1 LKISLKRIDQTCL
14 EILSGLEQIK
24 ECLSYKSEIWV
35 KGPFKKHKKIITK
48 DFVYGKKEKFVY
60 AGFENRISDFA
71 KRRGIEFKVIGEREI
86 LAPVRNPE
94 LEGIEFRDI
103 QLEAI
108 ELINKYGIGTINLAP
123 GVGKTI
129 LLAGLLSTYN
139 KEDQSLLFLCR
150 SNDLVIQT
158 SEVFNKFGFKNC
170 CIGDGKKDI
179 TEKIVISTAQTWKSM
194 PLLDLACEFNIVCC
208 DEAHIGFS
216 RTTKKGKIVPGE
228 YEEIL
233 KQTLSPIRIALT
245 GTLNTKIEN
254 SMLLE
259 GLIGPPIIKA
269 DTSYG
274 IKENILMKPE
284 ILFITYPQKKSDED
298 IRDYKGTYK
307 RVVVENDTRHNA
319 IAKAVNEELKQN
331 HSCLIFCLKI
341 AHIKNLSDIFSQNG
355 IKHCCVYG
363 DIKSDEREKIKKDL
377 NEKRN
382 LVVISSVVWSAALD
396 LPELNCILDCGSGK
410 SPEVLMQKLGRALRT
425 TKGKSVAKLY
435 IVLDRGKYLANHT
448 IEKLITLKQN
458 DLL

>member
-1 LKISLKRIDQTCL
+1 MKISLKRIDPTCL
-14 EILSGLEQIK
+14 QILSGLEQIK

-71 KRRGIEFKVIGEREI
+71 KRRDIEFNVIGEREI
-86 LAPVRNPE
+86 LNPVRKPE

-108 ELINKYGIGTINLAP
+108 KLINKYGIGTINLAT
-123 GVGKTI
+123 GIGKTI
-129 LLAGLLSTYN
+129 FLAGVLSTYK

-158 SEVFNKFGFKNC
+158 SEVFDKFGFNNC

-179 TEKIVISTAQTWKSM
+179 TEKIVISTAQTWKNM
-194 PLLDLACEFNIVCC
+194 PLLDLACEFSITCI

-216 RTTKKGKIVPGE
+216 RGSE

-307 RVVVENDTRHNA
+307 RVIVENDTRHNA

-331 HSCLIFCLKI
+331 NSCLIFCLEI

-355 IKHCCVYG
+355 IEHCCVYG